1 MSFIKRDQCSRGINF
16 NCNVSNEE
24 RVNRFVDFYMKET
37 NEAIKL
43 KYRKKNKHRSIFNV
57 KVTCRCH
64 QDTRYEGIRE
74 VDAALHKNAFKRF
87 RNTNCSFQTILK
99 FWRITWIPF
108 LVISLGKP
116 IDTHWFK
123 ISWLTCLV
131 FNCGYCFF
139 LKRWNYIKIF
149 VQHE

>member
-1 MSFIKRDQCSRGINF
+1 
-16 NCNVSNEE
+16 
-24 RVNRFVDFYMKET
+24 MKET

-87 RNTNCSFQTILK
+87 RNTNCSFQITLKVLKDNVNTISGNQFRK
-99 FWRITWIPF
+99 
-108 LVISLGKP
+108 
-116 IDTHWFK
+116 THRYPL
-123 ISWLTCLV
+123 I
-131 FNCGYCFF
+131 
-139 LKRWNYIKIF
+139 
-149 VQHE
+149 